1 MLVMS
6 RRIELGLSA
15 HSQTVLIQ
23 KRDSGGISVFI
34 SLPQC
39 SVLLECT
46 ANQARTLAAALL
58 ETANGGSDDSA

>member
-1 MLVMS
+1 VLVMS

-15 HSQTVLIQ
+15 QSQTVLIQ

-46 ANQARTLAAALL
+46 THQARTLAAALL
-58 ETANGGSDDSA
+58 ETANGDSDVSA